1 MISFYLK
8 EMLRSIK
15 RAKSSFF
22 LSLTSMVIAMLLIIG
37 SVMTIQISA
46 DFQRDLKNNIS
57 INIFM
62 KENLSKEETASIEKE
77 IRQKNFVNNVKYV
90 DKEEAAEKF
99 IKETGE
105 DFRRILDYN
114 PLPASFSVTLK
125 EMFVEPD
132 SLNKIIPVFS
142 KLDGVDE
149 VVFQKEYVKK
159 MLTYLTTFKKYLF
172 IITSILFLISVYIV
186 YSTVKLVTGMKME
199 EMETIKLVG
208 AKLSTIKIP
217 IILNGIFIGFIASL
231 ISIII
236 FFLYITYI
244 DKYINLLKIFNL
256 RNEYYIIGVLLLG
269 PFIGFI
275 VSIFTLKK
283 VTQIGRASCRA
294 RG

>member
-1 MISFYLK
+1 MINFYLK
-8 EMLRSIK
+8 ETLRSIK

-37 SVMTIQISA
+37 SVITIQISA

-57 INIFM
+57 INIFL
-62 KENLSKEETASIEKE
+62 KENLTKDESAAIEKE
-77 IRQKNFVNNVKYV
+77 IKQKNFVNTIKYV
-90 DKEEAAEKF
+90 GKEEAAEKF

-125 EMFVEPD
+125 EKYVEPD

-149 VVFQKEYVKK
+149 VVFQQEYVKK
-159 MLTYLTTFKKYLF
+159 ILTYLSTFKKYLF
-172 IITSILFLISVYIV
+172 IITTILFLISVYIV
-186 YSTVKLVTGMKME
+186 YSTVKLVTEMKME
-199 EMETIKLVG
+199 EVETIKLVG

-217 IILNGIFIGFIASL
+217 IILNGILIGFIASL

-236 FFLYITYI
+236 FLLYITYI

-256 RNEYYIIGVLLLG
+256 RNEYYFTGVLLLG

-283 VTQIGRASCRA
+283 VTLKVKY
-294 RG
+294 

>member
-1 MISFYLK
+1 MINYYLK
-8 EMLRSIK
+8 ETLRSIR

-22 LSLTSMVIAMLLIIG
+22 LSLTSMVIALLLIVG

-57 INIFM
+57 VNIFL
-62 KENLSKEETASIEKE
+62 KENLTKEESASIEKE
-77 IRQKNFVNNVKYV
+77 IKQKDFVNTVKYIS
-90 DKEEAAEKF
+90 KEEAADKF

-114 PLPASFSVTLK
+114 PLPACFSVTLK
-125 EMFVEPD
+125 EKFVEPD
-132 SLNKIIPVFS
+132 SLNRIIPVLS
-142 KLDGVDE
+142 QLKGVDE
-149 VVFQKEYVKK
+149 VVFKQEYVKK
-159 MLTYLTTFKKYLF
+159 ILTYLSTFKKYLF
-172 IITSILFLISVYIV
+172 IITAILFLISVYIV

-199 EMETIKLVG
+199 EVETMKLVG

-217 IILNGIFIGFIASL
+217 IILNGILIGFIASL

-256 RNEYYIIGVLLLG
+256 RNEYYFTGVILLG

-275 VSIFTLKK
+275 VSIFT
-283 VTQIGRASCRA
+283 
-294 RG
+294 

>member
-1 MISFYLK
+1 MINFYLK
-8 EMLRSIK
+8 EMWRSIK

-57 INIFM
+57 INIFL
-62 KENLSKEETASIEKE
+62 KENLTKEESALVEKE
-77 IRQKNFVNNVKYV
+77 IKQKNFVNTVKYV
-90 DKEEAAEKF
+90 GKEEAAEKF

-125 EMFVEPD
+125 EKYVEPD
-132 SLNKIIPVFS
+132 SLNKIIPVLS
-142 KLDGVDE
+142 KLVGVDE
-149 VVFQKEYVKK
+149 VVFQQEYVKK

-172 IITSILFLISVYIV
+172 IITTILFLISVYIV

-217 IILNGIFIGFIASL
+217 IILNGILIGFIASL

-236 FFLYITYI
+236 FLLYITYI

-256 RNEYYIIGVLLLG
+256 RNEYYFIGVLLLG

-275 VSIFTLKK
+275 VSIITLKK
-283 VTQIGRASCRA
+283 VTLKIKY
-294 RG
+294 

>member
-8 EMLRSIK
+8 ETFRSIK

-57 INIFM
+57 INIFL
-62 KENLSKEETASIEKE
+62 KENLTKEETAVIERE
-77 IRQKNFVNNVKYV
+77 IKQKNFVNKVKYV
-90 DKEEAAEKF
+90 GKEEAAEKF
-99 IKETGE
+99 IQETGE

-125 EMFVEPD
+125 EKYVEPD
-132 SLNKIIPVFS
+132 SLNKIIPVLS
-142 KLDGVDE
+142 KLGGVDE
-149 VVFQKEYVKK
+149 VVFQQEYVKK
-159 MLTYLTTFKKYLF
+159 MLTYLSTFKKYLF
-172 IITSILFLISVYIV
+172 IITTILFLISVYIV

-217 IILNGIFIGFIASL
+217 IILNGILIGFIASL

-236 FFLYITYI
+236 FLLYITYI

-256 RNEYYIIGVLLLG
+256 RNEYYFIGVLLLG

-283 VTQIGRASCRA
+283 VTLKVKY
-294 RG
+294 

>member
-1 MISFYLK
+1 
-8 EMLRSIK
+8 
-15 RAKSSFF
+15 
-22 LSLTSMVIAMLLIIG
+22 MLLIIG

-57 INIFM
+57 INIFL
-62 KENLSKEETASIEKE
+62 KENLAKEETASVERE
-77 IRQKNFVNNVKYV
+77 IKQKNFVSTVKYV
-90 DKEEAAEKF
+90 DKEEAADKF

-125 EMFVEPD
+125 ETYVEPD
-132 SLNKIIPVFS
+132 SLNKIIPVLS
-142 KLDGVDE
+142 KLGGVDE
-149 VVFQKEYVKK
+149 VVFRQEYVKK

-172 IITSILFLISVYIV
+172 IVTTILFLISIYIV

-199 EMETIKLVG
+199 EMETMKLVG
-208 AKLSTIKIP
+208 AKLSAIKIP
-217 IILNGIFIGFIASL
+217 IILNGILIGFIASL

-236 FFLYITYI
+236 FLLYITYI

-256 RNEYYIIGVLLLG
+256 RNEYYFIGVLLLG

-283 VTQIGRASCRA
+283 VTLKIKY
-294 RG
+294 

>member
-1 MISFYLK
+1 MINYYLK
-8 EMLRSIK
+8 ETLRSIK

-22 LSLTSMVIAMLLIIG
+22 LSLTSMVIAMLLIVG

-57 INIFM
+57 VNIFL
-62 KENLSKEETASIEKE
+62 KENLTKEESASIEKE
-77 IRQKNFVNNVKYV
+77 IKQKDFVNTVKYI
-90 DKEEAAEKF
+90 DKEEAADKF

-125 EMFVEPD
+125 EKFVEPD
-132 SLNKIIPVFS
+132 SLNRIIHVLS
-142 KLDGVDE
+142 QLKGVDE
-149 VVFQKEYVKK
+149 VVFKQEYVKK
-159 MLTYLTTFKKYLF
+159 ILTYLSTFKKYLF
-172 IITSILFLISVYIV
+172 IITAILFLISVYIV

-199 EMETIKLVG
+199 EVETMKLVG
-208 AKLSTIKIP
+208 AKLSAIKIP
-217 IILNGIFIGFIASL
+217 IILNGMLIGFIASL

-256 RNEYYIIGVLLLG
+256 RNEYYFTGVLLLG

-283 VTQIGRASCRA
+283 VTLKIKY
-294 RG
+294 

>member
-8 EMLRSIK
+8 EMLRSIR

-57 INIFM
+57 INIFL
-62 KENLSKEETASIEKE
+62 KENLTKEESASVEKE
-77 IRQKNFVNNVKYV
+77 IKQKNFVNTVKYI

-114 PLPASFSVTLK
+114 PLPPSFAVTLK
-125 EMFVEPD
+125 EMYVEPD
-132 SLNKIIPVFS
+132 SLNKIIPVLS

-149 VVFQKEYVKK
+149 VVFQQEYVKK
-159 MLTYLTTFKKYLF
+159 VLTYLTTFKKYLF
-172 IITSILFLISVYIV
+172 IITTILFLISVYIV

-199 EMETIKLVG
+199 EMETLKLVG

-217 IILNGIFIGFIASL
+217 IILNGILIGFIASL

-236 FFLYITYI
+236 FLLYITYI

-256 RNEYYIIGVLLLG
+256 RNEYYFTGVLLLG
-269 PFIGFI
+269 PFIGFV

-283 VTQIGRASCRA
+283 VTLKVKY
-294 RG
+294 

>member
-8 EMLRSIK
+8 EMLRSIR

-46 DFQRDLKNNIS
+46 DFQRELKNNIS
-57 INIFM
+57 INIFL
-62 KENLSKEETASIEKE
+62 KENLTKEESASVEKE
-77 IRQKNFVNNVKYV
+77 IKQKNFVNTVKYI

-114 PLPASFSVTLK
+114 PLPASFAVTLK
-125 EMFVEPD
+125 EMYVEPD

-149 VVFQKEYVKK
+149 VVFQQEYVKK
-159 MLTYLTTFKKYLF
+159 VLTYLTTFKKYLF
-172 IITSILFLISVYIV
+172 IITAILSLISVYIV

-199 EMETIKLVG
+199 EMETLKLVG

-217 IILNGIFIGFIASL
+217 IILNGMLIGFIASL
-231 ISIII
+231 ISIMI
-236 FFLYITYI
+236 FLLYITYI

-256 RNEYYIIGVLLLG
+256 RNEYYFTGVLLLG

-283 VTQIGRASCRA
+283 VTLKIKY
-294 RG
+294 